1 MYRIAECPTL
11 AGVTPQAAR
20 GILRRFGTF
29 MDTFAACFSR
39 RPQRDAARQYL
50 EGLFNDSPRKSIEAM
65 HGRLS
70 DPVSDQ
76 ALQHFITH
84 SPWPADRVWAH
95 LRTRVPS
102 RRGLLALDDTG
113 FPKQGRHSVGVQRQ

>member
-1 MYRIAECPTL
+1 
-11 AGVTPQAAR
+11 
-20 GILRRFGTF
+20 

-50 EGLFNDSPRKSIEAM
+50 EGLFKDSPRKSIEAM

-70 DPVSDQ
+70 DPVSYQ
-76 ALQHFITH
+76 ALQPFITH
-84 SPWPADRVWAH
+84 SPWSADRVWAH